1 MSLKSFEITF
11 FFYFD
16 KQTPVFISMYVSI
29 IRFHALNFNAS
40 FTIDIP
46 GILQSFELEYERLAP
61 IYRCLQHMRISRKG
75 SSVKQ
80 TSKHIIEVEST
91 ALITAVNL
99 FEK

>member
-1 MSLKSFEITF
+1 
-11 FFYFD
+11 
-16 KQTPVFISMYVSI
+16 MYVSI

-46 GILQSFELEYERLAP
+46 GILQSFELRVRAP
-61 IYRCLQHMRISRKG
+61 GAHISMTSAYAYFTKRKLC
-75 SSVKQ
+75 SVKQ

>member
-61 IYRCLQHMRISRKG
+61 IYIDVFSICVFHEKEALL
-75 SSVKQ
+75 
-80 TSKHIIEVEST
+80 SKT
-91 ALITAVNL
+91 D
-99 FEK
+99 

>member
-29 IRFHALNFNAS
+29 IRFHALNFNAL

-46 GILQSFELEYERLAP
+46 GMNLS
-61 IYRCLQHMRISRKG
+61 
-75 SSVKQ
+75 
-80 TSKHIIEVEST
+80 TSAWRPYIDVFSICVFHEKE
-91 ALITAVNL
+91 ALLSKTD
-99 FEK
+99 